1 ASGRN
6 GRGGHASLEPR
17 QLVLLDR
24 AWIRIEVLD
33 EAWRGIGVQ
42 MLENRAIADVDLLA
56 LEYGR
61 DRHDDGELLQVSAE
75 VVGHREHGLVVA
87 TDEHDLRRLVEE
99 LRVRLRDVEAA
110 EGERRVG
117 WEQREEQRRD
127 ARCEALHG
135 VLRSCSCR
143 WGGRPDG
150 PRRNGGR
157 AAAGRSV
164 GPGAKRARATTTD
177 RPSGTA

>member
-1 ASGRN
+1 
-6 GRGGHASLEPR
+6 
-17 QLVLLDR
+17 
-24 AWIRIEVLD
+24 
-33 EAWRGIGVQ
+33 GIGLE
-42 MLENRAIADVDLLA
+42 MLENRAIADVNLLA
-56 LEYGR
+56 LEYGW

-87 TDEHDLRRLVEE
+87 TDEHELRRLVEE

-117 WEQREEQRRD
+117 REQREEQRRD
-127 ARCEALHG
+127 ARCEVLHG
-135 VLRSCSCR
+135 VLRSCFRSCG

-157 AAAGRSV
+157 AAAGRS
-164 GPGAKRARATTTD
+164 
-177 RPSGTA
+177 